1 MAARA
6 CEAGAIGRA
15 FTGEESPG
23 GGEAFEGGPIAGA
36 PTRTEPQ
43 ALPSS
48 TKWSWACRHLL
59 TDGLLFGQ
67 DRDDGA
73 PRVGDLALVRVERI
87 GYHNSIVASDH
98 RKLRI
103 YPGDLLVGVFGHR
116 YATDAY
122 EAEVRGTDSLGV
134 LTAGGMVGTVLS
146 RHRDMA
152 APTQVTFLGYVVDPA
167 GQRVN
172 LKEVGFRPTTAP
184 EPTANVVVV
193 VGTGMNAGKTTV
205 VSQLV
210 HALGRAGLKVAAGKL
225 TGSVSNRDQEEMRS
239 ASAVRVLDFSDY
251 GFPSTYL
258 APAEELAELGRAML
272 ADLAQDRPDVI
283 VLEIADGVLQ
293 RETALLLSDEAF
305 RRRIRG
311 VVLAAD
317 GALSGLYAVDRLR
330 ANGHRILAVSGALT
344 SSPLY
349 VREFRGHCS
358 IPVASSTG
366 DGAEIAR
373 AVTPC
378 LAAVPTAPA
387 APSPTSV
394 HEPAR
399 SESPFPGLPARGV
412 PAVV

>member
-1 MAARA
+1 MAAKMSETGPAWRDLQGV
-6 CEAGAIGRA
+6 ELGGARDSFDA
-15 FTGEESPG
+15 E
-23 GGEAFEGGPIAGA
+23 PIAAA
-36 PTRTEPQ
+36 PSIAETEEIP
-43 ALPSS
+43 PV
-48 TKWSWACRHLL
+48 TKWSWSCRHLAR
-59 TDGLLFGQ
+59 DGLKLSA
-67 DRDDGA
+67 DREPGRE
-73 PRVGDLALVRVERI
+73 PRVGDLALVRIERL
-87 GYHNSIVASDH
+87 GYHTSVVSADH

-103 YPGDLLVGVFGHR
+103 YPGDLVVTVFGHR

-122 EAEVRGTDSLGV
+122 EAEVRGLEGLGL

-152 APTQVTFLGYVVDPA
+152 APTSVTFLGYLVGRG

-172 LKEVGFRPTTAP
+172 LKELGLRASAVPPAP
-184 EPTANVVVV
+184 ANVVVV

-210 HALGRAGLKVAAGKL
+210 HALVRAGLRVAAGKL
-225 TGSVSNRDQEEMRS
+225 TGSVSNRDQEEMRA
-239 ASAVRVLDFSDY
+239 ASAIRVLDFSDY

-258 APAEELAELGRAML
+258 ASPEELTELRRTML

-293 RETALLLSDEAF
+293 RETALLLEDPAF
-305 RRRIRG
+305 RQQIRG

-330 ANGHRILAVSGALT
+330 SARHHILAVSGALT

-349 VREFRGHCS
+349 VREFRANCP

-366 DGAEIAR
+366 DGEEIAR
-373 AVTPC
+373 AVLPH
-378 LAAVPTAPA
+378 LGDPAGADDRAELRAPA
-387 APSPTSV
+387 PSAGAPI
-394 HEPAR
+394 AI
-399 SESPFPGLPARGV
+399 
-412 PAVV
+412 